1 MPKAHIQQG
10 EREAG
15 GCTRCGGLLV
25 EEYCMDLSNSEHATA
40 AQRCVQCGELV
51 DPVILA
57 NRTRRSGT
65 PSSKTNRI
73 SPPSS
78 HCTED
83 TMTTRGAV
91 HFSLLMLLVFA
102 AGCAA
107 TFSQPPSEQ
116 SMAQEFVTQDQA
128 RQMAYS
134 YRRQAQDLRDLA
146 RRLETEALLYSGQSS
161 TDSKQANMLEVKN
174 VLAAAD
180 DADELAREYRRQV
193 PHGQLQ

>member
-1 MPKAHIQQG
+1 MPIAHMQQG

-57 NRTRRSGT
+57 NRTRAGT

-73 SPPSS
+73 SAPSS

-83 TMTTRGAV
+83 TMTTGGPDREDPEPV
-91 HFSLLMLLVFA
+91 DDRNTPS
-102 AGCAA
+102 AGPGPA
-107 TFSQPPSEQ
+107 SQTPEP
-116 SMAQEFVTQDQA
+116 
-128 RQMAYS
+128 
-134 YRRQAQDLRDLA
+134 
-146 RRLETEALLYSGQSS
+146 
-161 TDSKQANMLEVKN
+161 
-174 VLAAAD
+174 
-180 DADELAREYRRQV
+180 
-193 PHGQLQ
+193 

>member
-1 MPKAHIQQG
+1 MPIAHIQQG

-102 AGCAA
+102 AGCAG

-134 YRRQAQDLRDLA
+134 YRRQA
-146 RRLETEALLYSGQSS
+146 
-161 TDSKQANMLEVKN
+161 
-174 VLAAAD
+174 
-180 DADELAREYRRQV
+180 
-193 PHGQLQ
+193 

>member
-1 MPKAHIQQG
+1 MPIAHIQQG

-107 TFSQPPSEQ
+107 NFSQPPSEQ
-116 SMAQEFVTQDQA
+116 STAQTFVTQDQA

-134 YRRQAQDLRDLA
+134 YRRQDLRDLA
-146 RRLETEALLYSGQSS
+146 RRLETEALLSSGQSS

>member
-1 MPKAHIQQG
+1 
-10 EREAG
+10 
-15 GCTRCGGLLV
+15 
-25 EEYCMDLSNSEHATA
+25 
-40 AQRCVQCGELV
+40 
-51 DPVILA
+51 
-57 NRTRRSGT
+57 
-65 PSSKTNRI
+65 
-73 SPPSS
+73 
-78 HCTED
+78 
-83 TMTTRGAV
+83 
-91 HFSLLMLLVFA
+91 
-102 AGCAA
+102 
-107 TFSQPPSEQ
+107 
-116 SMAQEFVTQDQA
+116 MAQEFVTQDQA

>member
-1 MPKAHIQQG
+1 MAIAHIQQD
-10 EREAG
+10 EREAS
-15 GCTRCGGLLV
+15 CTRCGGLLV
-25 EEYCMDLSNSEHATA
+25 EEFCMDLSSSERTTA

-107 TFSQPPSEQ
+107 NFSQPPSEQ
-116 SMAQEFVTQDQA
+116 STAQAFVTQDQA

-146 RRLETEALLYSGQSS
+146 RRLETEALLSSGQSS

>member
-1 MPKAHIQQG
+1 MPIAHIQQG

-73 SPPSS
+73 STPSS

-107 TFSQPPSEQ
+107 NFSQPPSEQ
-116 SMAQEFVTQDQA
+116 STAQTFVTQDQA

-146 RRLETEALLYSGQSS
+146 RRLETEALLSSGQSS

>member
-1 MPKAHIQQG
+1 
-10 EREAG
+10 
-15 GCTRCGGLLV
+15 
-25 EEYCMDLSNSEHATA
+25 
-40 AQRCVQCGELV
+40 
-51 DPVILA
+51 
-57 NRTRRSGT
+57 
-65 PSSKTNRI
+65 
-73 SPPSS
+73 
-78 HCTED
+78 
-83 TMTTRGAV
+83 MTTRGAV
-91 HFSLLMLLVFA
+91 HFSLLVLLVFA

-116 SMAQEFVTQDQA
+116 STAQEFVTQDQA

-146 RRLETEALLYSGQSS
+146 RRLETEALLSSGQSS